1 MRYVAVVSLS
11 YAVACA
17 PTSVGPAQPA
27 FPTVDLLRTGH
38 RVVAYYPAWASLN
51 ADAPYLI
58 ADVPADVLTHLNYAF
73 ANISETGEIIAGY
86 PRADTARTNHGA
98 SDKVFHGNFR
108 ELQRLKDR
116 YPHLRTLISVGG
128 WEWSGQFSTVAATA
142 ESRRRFAESAVDF
155 LTRFG
160 FDGVDL
166 DWEFPATDGLHPGR
180 PEDAVNFTLLLAAVR
195 HALREEE
202 TARGRRYYLTI
213 AAPGDLGAARKL
225 QWTEI
230 HRYVDW
236 INVMAYDF
244 AGTWSQKTVLN
255 GALYPTDRLEYDG
268 SLLNEQANARDLL
281 FGYLEA
287 NVPAEKI
294 ILGVSFGGKAWYGVP
309 NRNNGLFQPYGGGA
323 VAPTTYIR
331 ATEVQHRMQEFWHEE
346 AQVPW
351 LFDPETGLMITF
363 ENSRSMWLKGAFAR
377 ENRLGGVML
386 WQIAGDDSSHVLLR
400 SLVAGVIGNTK
411 GMP

>member
-1 MRYVAVVSLS
+1 
-11 YAVACA
+11 
-17 PTSVGPAQPA
+17 
-27 FPTVDLLRTGH
+27 
-38 RVVAYYPAWASLN
+38 
-51 ADAPYLI
+51 
-58 ADVPADVLTHLNYAF
+58 
-73 ANISETGEIIAGY
+73 
-86 PRADTARTNHGA
+86 
-98 SDKVFHGNFR
+98 
-108 ELQRLKDR
+108 
-116 YPHLRTLISVGG
+116 
-128 WEWSGQFSTVAATA
+128 
-142 ESRRRFAESAVDF
+142 
-155 LTRFG
+155 
-160 FDGVDL
+160 
-166 DWEFPATDGLHPGR
+166 
-180 PEDAVNFTLLLAAVR
+180 
-195 HALREEE
+195 
-202 TARGRRYYLTI
+202 
-213 AAPGDLGAARKL
+213 
-225 QWTEI
+225 
-230 HRYVDW
+230 
-236 INVMAYDF
+236 
-244 AGTWSQKTVLN
+244 
-255 GALYPTDRLEYDG
+255 LEYDG